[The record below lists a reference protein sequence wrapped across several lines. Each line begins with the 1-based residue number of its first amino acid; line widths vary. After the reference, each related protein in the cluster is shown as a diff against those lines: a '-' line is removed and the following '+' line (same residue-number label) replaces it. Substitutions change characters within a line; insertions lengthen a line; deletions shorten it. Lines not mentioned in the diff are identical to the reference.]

1 MANYFQFQNNQ
12 VKMETRIKHS
22 IRFADWIK
30 RQPLLMVHITS
41 QETRWMSSEIGVIK
55 SYTSEELY
63 NKFINYE
70 SL

>member
-1 MANYFQFQNNQ
+1 
-12 VKMETRIKHS
+12 METRIKHS